1 MGYVP
6 VGEELSTW
14 YVGAKREGSSWSP
27 ETLVGI
33 GAAELAALA
42 ESGALRAG

>member
-14 YVGAKREGSSWSP
+14 YVGAKLDGSRWSP
-27 ETLVGI
+27 VTLVGMT
-33 GAAELAALA
+33 AAELVALE
-42 ESGALRAG
+42 ESGKLDAG